1 MSEGG
6 DPGRAGICSE
16 EPVSFKDV
24 DTDSWLPEVAFEFE
38 RVEWS
43 ALILRTSSSVRSSQ
57 VNVVGFDGS
66 VEIITI
72 QMKKARSVT
81 NTRRGIE

>member
-6 DPGRAGICSE
+6 DPRRAGICSE
-16 EPVSFKDV
+16 EPVSFNDV

-38 RVEWS
+38 GVEWS

-57 VNVVGFDGS
+57 VEGFGFDGS
-66 VEIITI
+66 VEIMTI
-72 QMKKARSVT
+72 QMK
-81 NTRRGIE
+81 RRGV